1 MSTPQDDAVGPL
13 DEAGGASGVPGQDA
27 PSGAEGAGSAGTSPA
42 APPAAPSPAP
52 TGPPVCPRHPD
63 RVSYVRC
70 QRCERPT
77 CPECQRPAAVG
88 IHCVDC
94 VREATRQ
101 TPQQRTVFGAP
112 IRAGGPVVT
121 YTILALTVVSY
132 LLQLF
137 LGDAWEE
144 ALIFWPAGA
153 EDEPY
158 RFVTSALLHST
169 GGTFGLTH
177 ILFNMYALWLIGPVL
192 ERAFGRLRF
201 AALYVLSV
209 VGGHVLALVVASPY
223 ELSWVTGVI
232 GASGG
237 IFGLFGALLVAQR
250 RVRGDLRGITALL
263 VLNLVI
269 TFVVPGISWEGH
281 LGGLITGTALGAVYA
296 YAPKERRTLLHA
308 AGAVAVAVALVLLA
322 YAQYR

>member
-13 DEAGGASGVPGQDA
+13 DEAGGASVPPAQVPA
-27 PSGAEGAGSAGTSPA
+27 SGTEGTGSTADAEGAAGATEA
-42 APPAAPSPAP
+42 APA
-52 TGPPVCPRHPD
+52 GPPVCPRHPD

-77 CPECQRPAAVG
+77 CPQCQRPAAVG

-94 VREATRQ
+94 VREAARTA
-101 TPQQRTVFGAP
+101 PQQRTAFGAP

-121 YTILALTVVSY
+121 YTIVALTVASY

-137 LGDAWEE
+137 LGDTWVD

-153 EDEPY
+153 QDEPY
-158 RFVTSALLHST
+158 RFLTSALLHST

-192 ERAFGRLRF
+192 ERAFGRARF
-201 AALYVLSV
+201 LALYALSV
-209 VGGHVLALVVASPY
+209 IGGHVLVLLIASPV
-223 ELSWVTGVI
+223 ELSWYTGVV

-237 IFGLFGALLVAQR
+237 IFGLFGALLIAQR
-250 RVRGDLRGITALL
+250 RVGGDLRGITVLL

-281 LGGLITGTALGAVYA
+281 LGGLVTGTALGAVYA
-296 YAPKERRTLLHA
+296 YAPKDRRTVLHV
-308 AGAVAVAVALVLLA
+308 AGAVAVAVALALLA
-322 YAQYR
+322 FLQYR